1 MLWGTCY
8 YYYHP
13 WNGNKERFSD
23 LTKSDPTD
31 CSWQSVGSSRLHAPG
46 AASAG
51 QCSVGLA
58 SLDLRQGR
66 RAGLLE
72 SSESLF
78 PPVPFP
84 FCLIASSSNFVLS
97 FLPVFPKLCKKSHLC
112 FSLDPQS
119 WVRAPPPETF
129 HPLHLSPTT
138 RNALWHDCWVTLSLE
153 FLADK
158 SLILLARFATQ
169 KPCQWRASTSWVFTL
184 WLFRKQQAFAMPL

>member
-1 MLWGTCY
+1 METKRGSATWPDLTPQTAPDSLWG
-8 YYYHP
+8 HP
-13 WNGNKERFSD
+13 
-23 LTKSDPTD
+23 D
-31 CSWQSVGSSRLHAPG
+31 CMPRG
-46 AASAG
+46 AAPAG

-66 RAGLLE
+66 RAGLLV

-78 PPVPFP
+78 PPFPFP
-84 FCLIASSSNFVLS
+84 FCILASSSNFVLS

-169 KPCQWRASTSWVFTL
+169 KPF
-184 WLFRKQQAFAMPL
+184 

>member
-1 MLWGTCY
+1 MLLLLSPLKWKQREVQRPDQIWP
-8 YYYHP
+8 H
-13 WNGNKERFSD
+13 RLL
-23 LTKSDPTD
+23 LTVCGVIQTACP
-31 CSWQSVGSSRLHAPG
+31 GG
-46 AASAG
+46 AAPAG

-66 RAGLLE
+66 RAGLLV

-78 PPVPFP
+78 PPFPFP
-84 FCLIASSSNFVLS
+84 FCILASSSNFVLS

-184 WLFRKQQAFAMPL
+184 WLFRKQQAFAMLL